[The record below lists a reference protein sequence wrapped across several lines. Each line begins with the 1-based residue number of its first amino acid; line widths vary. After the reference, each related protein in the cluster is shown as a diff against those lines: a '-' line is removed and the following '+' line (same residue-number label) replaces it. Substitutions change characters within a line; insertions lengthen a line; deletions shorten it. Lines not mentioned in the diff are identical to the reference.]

1 MMNYSVKKLF
11 VVFTILTLQL
21 FAKEILPTY
30 TLRAD
35 GEILSVLIDSS
46 KIYASTDSSTVDIFD
61 IKSRAVKKVIKFDKI
76 KDFLGDMS
84 DTRVF
89 SIDKFADRL
98 LFVSQG
104 EEGFSKVYIYDNGK
118 KRLLFD
124 KKDKLPVVK
133 AKFISKDKIILALLS
148 SQILLYDIK
157 KAKFIYN
164 RQISES
170 KFSDFALNKKK
181 TKIVLVDE
189 SGSATL
195 IDADSGK
202 IIKVFKGQNL
212 DNVYQVDYKN
222 HIIAIASKDRRCGI
236 YKDDGSL
243 AYYKKAEFMV
253 YSTGLSPDGN
263 ICAYPSDFAN
273 NITIF
278 DVNSRENLHEL
289 IGDKSTIS
297 NIIFTS
303 DTTLFTTS
311 KNKIKFW
318 RLKNR

>member
-11 VVFTILTLQL
+11 VIFAILTMQL
-21 FAKEILPTY
+21 FAKEISPTY
-30 TLRAD
+30 TLKAD
-35 GEILSVLIDSS
+35 GEILSALIDSG
-46 KIYASTDSSTVDIFD
+46 KIYVSTDSSTVDIFD
-61 IKSRAVKKVIKFDKI
+61 IKSRTVEKVIKFDKI
-76 KDFLGDMS
+76 KDFLGDIS

-104 EEGFSKVYIYDNGK
+104 EEGFSRVYIYDGGK

-133 AKFISKDKIILALLS
+133 AKFVSKDKIILALLS

-164 RQISES
+164 KQISES
-170 KFSDFALNKKK
+170 KFSDFALNKQK

-195 IDADSGK
+195 IDVFSGK
-202 IIKVFKGQNL
+202 IIKVFQGQNL

-236 YKDDGSL
+236 YKDDGSM
-243 AYYKKAEFMV
+243 AYYKKARFMV
-253 YSTGLSPDGN
+253 YSTGLSPDGS

-311 KNKIKFW
+311 KNRIKFW

>member
-1 MMNYSVKKLF
+1 MMNYSVKKF
-11 VVFTILTLQL
+11 FIVFAILTLQL
-21 FAKEILPTY
+21 FAKEISPAY
-30 TLRAD
+30 TLKAD
-35 GEILSVLIDSS
+35 GEILSVLIDSG
-46 KIYASTDSSTVDIFD
+46 KIYTSTDSSTVDIFD
-61 IKSRAVKKVIKFDKI
+61 IKSRTVEKVIKFDKI

-104 EEGFSKVYIYDNGK
+104 EEGFSKVYIYDGDK

-133 AKFISKDKIILALLS
+133 AKFVSKDKIILALLS

-195 IDADSGK
+195 IDANSGK

-243 AYYKKAEFMV
+243 AYHKKAEFMV
-253 YSTGLSPDGN
+253 YSTGLSPDGS

>member
-11 VVFTILTLQL
+11 VVFAILTMQL
-21 FAKEILPTY
+21 FAKEISPTY
-30 TLRAD
+30 TLKAD
-35 GEILSVLIDSS
+35 GEILSALIDSG
-46 KIYASTDSSTVDIFD
+46 KIYVSTDSSTVDIFN
-61 IKSRAVKKVIKFDKI
+61 IKSRTVEKVIKFDKI
-76 KDFLGDMS
+76 KDFLGDIS

-104 EEGFSKVYIYDNGK
+104 EEGFSKVYIYDDGK

-133 AKFISKDKIILALLS
+133 AKFVSKDKIILALLS

-195 IDADSGK
+195 IDAGSGK

-243 AYYKKAEFMV
+243 AYHKKAEFMV
-253 YSTGLSPDGN
+253 YSTGLSPDGS

-278 DVNSRENLHEL
+278 DVNSREDLYEL

>member
-11 VVFTILTLQL
+11 VIFAILTMQL
-21 FAKEILPTY
+21 FAKEISPTY
-30 TLRAD
+30 TLKAD
-35 GEILSVLIDSS
+35 GEILSALIDSG
-46 KIYASTDSSTVDIFD
+46 KIYVSTDSSTVDIFD
-61 IKSRAVKKVIKFDKI
+61 IKSRTVEKVIKFDKI
-76 KDFLGDMS
+76 KDFLGDIS

-104 EEGFSKVYIYDNGK
+104 EEGFSRVYIYDGGK

-133 AKFISKDKIILALLS
+133 AKFVSKDKIILALLS

-164 RQISES
+164 KQISES
-170 KFSDFALNKKK
+170 KFSDFALNKQK

-195 IDADSGK
+195 IDVFSGK
-202 IIKVFKGQNL
+202 IIKVFQGQNL

-236 YKDDGSL
+236 YKDDGSM
-243 AYYKKAEFMV
+243 AYYKKARFMV
-253 YSTGLSPDGN
+253 YSTGLSPDGS